1 MPDILHMVGLKSSSP
16 EDTYQ
21 ALTTAEGLAA
31 WWTNETHVDGGDGGD
46 VIRFR
51 FGGDNGFDM
60 KVLALDPAR
69 RVLWQV
75 IGGPEEWVGTR
86 IDWQLSQDGDDTIVR
101 FKHEGWREPVDFMY
115 HCSTKWAMFLMSLKS
130 LIETGRGAPWPNDIK
145 IHDAH

>member
-1 MPDILHMVGLKSSSP
+1 MPDILHMVGIKSSSP
-16 EDTYQ
+16 DGTYR

-31 WWTNETHVDGGDGGD
+31 WWTTETHVKGDGT
-46 VIRFR
+46 IQFR

-60 KVLALDPAR
+60 KVLALEPAR
-69 RVLWQV
+69 HVLWQV

-86 IDWQLSQDGDDTIVR
+86 IDWQIGHDNNYTMLR

-130 LIETGRGAPWPNDIK
+130 LVETGKGAPWPEDIK
-145 IHDAH
+145 IHEAH